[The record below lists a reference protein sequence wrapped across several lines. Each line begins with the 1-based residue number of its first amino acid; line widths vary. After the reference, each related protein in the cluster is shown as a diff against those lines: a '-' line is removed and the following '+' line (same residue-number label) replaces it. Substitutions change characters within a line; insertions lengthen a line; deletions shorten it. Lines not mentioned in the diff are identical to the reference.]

1 MNKVSV
7 FQKKYADNGLG
18 TIIYRHSPKARRI
31 TIYINKDG
39 RISVTIPKGGTFRE
53 AEDFLL
59 SKQHEIIAK
68 LNSISKRAR
77 NSNLE
82 FPVHTKLYELHLRAG
97 QKFGSSRSDNIIT
110 LEYPSH
116 LDTQGTDVQQY
127 AKITLT
133 ELYRSEAKQLLPPR
147 VAELANIHGF
157 TYNKV
162 SIRDTHT
169 RWGSCAHNNN
179 ISLSLNLMRLP
190 NHLID
195 YVILHEL
202 CHTVVKNHS
211 ADFWQL
217 LNTISNG
224 KAKALDKEI
233 KQWASTI

>member
-1 MNKVSV
+1 MIKASV
-7 FQKKYADNGLG
+7 FQKQYPNDLG
-18 TIIYRHSPKARRI
+18 SVRFRISPNATRI
-31 TIYINKDG
+31 TIYLNAKG
-39 RISVTIPKGGTFRE
+39 HISVSIPRRCTFRE

-59 SKQHEIIAK
+59 SKQHDIVAK
-68 LNSISKRAR
+68 RNKISQRAR
-77 NSNLE
+77 NTNIE
-82 FPVHTKLYELHLRAG
+82 FPVRTKLYELHLLAG
-97 QKFGSSRSDNIIT
+97 QQFGTSRNGNTFT
-110 LEYPSH
+110 LEYPSRFNPQS
-116 LDTQGTDVQQY
+116 TEVQQY

-133 ELYRSEAKQLLPPR
+133 ELYRSEARQLLPPR
-147 VAELANIHGF
+147 VAELANLHGF
-157 TYNKV
+157 TYNRV
-162 SIRDTHT
+162 SIRATHT

-211 ADFWQL
+211 SDFWQL
-217 LNTISNG
+217 LNTTCNG